1 MKQSVLFF
9 QRISLLLSALLL
21 LAGCSSSDSEE
32 QEKGGESQ
40 PEIRFNAD
48 VWQVMERTRA
58 TTFDNAPALQT
69 EGTFTCYAY
78 NNATTIVYESV
89 NGATATWSST
99 YWSIAGRPTWPE
111 SGDLDFFAYMPQQ
124 SSLASDAP
132 YITNVVYTTARTPQ
146 ITCTNLPMTNAGQ
159 EGKKEF
165 VYSLVTGQNK
175 DNAGSGVELTFKH
188 PFARV
193 YFKKADGLTGVTINS
208 VTVAGIYNNGTCT
221 FNGSTNPQTS
231 TWETSGSTTDLVVT
245 GSPAT
250 GDTPYLVLPQELGS
264 KTITVNAFWTSWS
277 PTTKDVSTTLDLGSW
292 VAGNSYTYTFTLNGD
307 VLIVDTQKYTEQW

>member
-58 TTFDNAPALQT
+58 TTFDNATALQT

-78 NNATTIVYESV
+78 NHALTTVYESV
-89 NGATATWSST
+89 SGATATWSST

-111 SGDLDFFAYMPQQ
+111 SGDLDFFAYMP
-124 SSLASDAP
+124 ATKP
-132 YITNVVYTTARTPQ
+132 NYITSGPTYSYTGEPAHQQINFDSTAPLTSV
-146 ITCTNLPMTNAGQ
+146 GQ
-159 EGKKEF
+159 SEMKEF
-165 VYSLVTGQNK
+165 IFALVESQNK
-175 DNAGSGVELTFKH
+175 DNAGSGVTLTFKH

-208 VTVAGIYNNGTCT
+208 VTIAGIKYIGTCNCT
-221 FNGSTNPQTS
+221 GSAI
-231 TWETSGSTTDLVVT
+231 TWVPTETTGDLVVT

-250 GDTPYLVLPQELGS
+250 GETPYLVLPQELGS
-264 KTITVNAFWTSWS
+264 KTITVNASWTSWGS
-277 PTTKDVSTTLDLGSW
+277 ATTNVSTILDLGSW
-292 VAGNSYTYTFTLNGD
+292 IAGYSYTYTFTLNGD
-307 VLIVDTQKYTEQW
+307 VLIVDTEKFTEQW

>member
-1 MKQSVLFF
+1 MKQSILFF
-9 QRISLLLSALLL
+9 QRISLLLSAVLL

-32 QEKGGESQ
+32 QEKGGGSQ
-40 PEIRFNAD
+40 PEIRLNAD
-48 VWQVMERTRA
+48 SWQVMSGTRV
-58 TTFDNAPALQT
+58 TTFDNAAALQT

-78 NNATTIVYESV
+78 EDGTATVYEQV
-89 NGATATWSST
+89 NGATATWSFT

-132 YITNVVYTTARTPQ
+132 YITNVVYSTARTPQ

-165 VYSLVTGQNK
+165 VYSLVTDQNK

-193 YFKKADGLTGVTINS
+193 YFKKGDGLTGVTINS
-208 VTVAGIYNNGTCT
+208 VTIAGIKNNGSCT
-221 FNGSTNPQTS
+221 FDGTTTSWTPSGEATN
-231 TWETSGSTTDLVVT
+231 LVVS

-250 GDTPYLVLPQELGS
+250 GDTPYLVLPQTFDSNL
-264 KTITVNAFWTSWS
+264 TFTVNATWTSWS
-277 PTTKDVSTTLDLGSW
+277 NVTKNVSTT
-292 VAGNSYTYTFTLNGD
+292 VAVGTWAPGTSYTYTFNLKGE